1 MGQFRTSYKE
11 QLQIMKEIN
20 ENPEK
25 FSEEY
30 QEKALNKFIEMV
42 DRRLKERERN
52 KHGG

>member
-20 ENPEK
+20 KNPER

-42 DRRLKERERN
+42 ERRLKKR
-52 KHGG
+52 K